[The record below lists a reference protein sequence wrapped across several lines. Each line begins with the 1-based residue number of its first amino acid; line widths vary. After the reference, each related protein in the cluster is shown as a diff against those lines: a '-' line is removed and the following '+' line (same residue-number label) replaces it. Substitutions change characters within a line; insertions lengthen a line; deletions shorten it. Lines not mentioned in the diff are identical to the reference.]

1 MSREGTSC
9 KKCIH
14 YTDSRSAE
22 GFCKYSRHTITIPD
36 KICSM
41 YRTEDPGAGNAPPA
55 ETDLSPPE
63 SFKKDGRSFL
73 LIPGIISC
81 LLIFLICVVF
91 MSPFELSLIKHSGI
105 SILTKV
111 AVSAAI
117 SLTVI
122 GFFLF
127 VLFLTMKFRPVRI
140 IVSVIAVVV
149 IIFTL
154 FNYNTLWYYVNSFFS
169 ELIEIIFNM

>member
-1 MSREGTSC
+1 
-9 KKCIH
+9 
-14 YTDSRSAE
+14 
-22 GFCKYSRHTITIPD
+22 
-36 KICSM
+36 
-41 YRTEDPGAGNAPPA
+41 
-55 ETDLSPPE
+55 
-63 SFKKDGRSFL
+63 
-73 LIPGIISC
+73 
-81 LLIFLICVVF
+81 